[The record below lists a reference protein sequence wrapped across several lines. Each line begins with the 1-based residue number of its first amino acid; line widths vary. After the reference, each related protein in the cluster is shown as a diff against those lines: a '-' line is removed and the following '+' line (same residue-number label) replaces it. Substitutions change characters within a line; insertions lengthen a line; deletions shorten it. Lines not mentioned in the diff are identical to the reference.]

1 MSSPDTINVC
11 GMNEAALRRIW
22 EGTKHSRVRIMCTKE
37 QAAKMEQWRKEEEP
51 AG

>member
-1 MSSPDTINVC
+1 MTPDTINVS
-11 GMNEAALRRIW
+11 GMDDAVLRRIW
-22 EGTKHSRVRIMCTKE
+22 DGVKHSGVRLMCTKE